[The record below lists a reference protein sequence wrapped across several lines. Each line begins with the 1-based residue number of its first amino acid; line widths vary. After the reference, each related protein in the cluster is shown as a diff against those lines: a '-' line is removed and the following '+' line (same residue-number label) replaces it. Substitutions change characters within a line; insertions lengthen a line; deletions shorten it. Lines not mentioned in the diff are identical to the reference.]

1 MPAPLITRRSLL
13 ANAAALPIAAALPMA
28 AQAAAPMLGTALP
41 PFRRIML
48 GGFEVTTLLAG
59 SRAVPD
65 PHSIFGLN
73 VDGDTFQAAAT
84 DALLPTDAAQFYFT
98 PTIINTGSEL
108 ILFDTGLSPEGTT
121 AALNAAGYSPDQVDK
136 VVLTHMHGDHIGGL
150 MQGDTPTFTNASYVT
165 GATEFD
171 AWAKMDNEGFE
182 TKMRPLA
189 EQTKMIEP
197 GQDVTSGI
205 TAMNAYGHTP
215 GHMAYRVESDGRNLI
230 LAVDFA
236 NHYVFSLANPDWEV
250 KFDMDKSAAAATRR
264 KMLEM
269 MAADKLPFVGY
280 HMPFPAFGF
289 VETAGDGFAYVPDSY
304 QLTL

>member
-13 ANAAALPIAAALPMA
+13 VSVAALPVIAALPMTA
-28 AQAAAPMLGTALP
+28 HAAAPMLGTALP
-41 PFRRIML
+41 PFRRITL

-73 VDGDTFQAAAT
+73 VDAATFQTAADA
-84 DALLPTDAAQFYFT
+84 ALLPTDAAQFYFT
-98 PTIINTGSEL
+98 PTIINTGAQL

-121 AALNAAGYSPDQVDK
+121 AALNAAGYTADQVDT

-171 AWAKMDNEGFE
+171 AWAKMENEGFE

-189 EQTKMIEP
+189 EQTTMLEP

-205 TAMNAYGHTP
+205 TALQAFGHTP
-215 GHMAYRVESDGRNLI
+215 GHMAYRIESDRRSLI
-230 LAVDFA
+230 LGADFA
-236 NHYVFSLANPDWEV
+236 NHYVFSLAHPEWEV

-264 KMLEM
+264 QMLDM
-269 MAADKLPFVGY
+269 LAAEKLPFVGY
-280 HMPFPAFGF
+280 HMPFPAFGY
-289 VETAGDGFAYVPDSY
+289 VETAGDGFAYVPESY
-304 QLTL
+304 QLSL